1 MIYQLAQLNI
11 AKIIYA
17 IDSAEMSGFV
27 QNLDRIN
34 ALAEESMGFVWRLKD
49 DSNNATNLHIFN
61 DPSLLVNMSVWKDID
76 SLFRFAYHSEH
87 VEFFKR
93 RREWFPK
100 MPEMHMCLWYVPELH
115 TPSIHE
121 AEERLTYL
129 RQHGE
134 SPFAFTFKKKFCQ
147 AMFCNERSGIMS
159 I

>member
-61 DPSLLVNMSVWKDID
+61 DPSLLVNMSVCV
-76 SLFRFAYHSEH
+76 SF
-87 VEFFKR
+87 
-93 RREWFPK
+93 
-100 MPEMHMCLWYVPELH
+100 
-115 TPSIHE
+115 
-121 AEERLTYL
+121 
-129 RQHGE
+129 
-134 SPFAFTFKKKFCQ
+134 
-147 AMFCNERSGIMS
+147 
-159 I
+159 